1 MATQTDAA
9 LITEARTTPAAFE
22 AVVRRHH
29 LAIHRYVMRR
39 LGPAEAEDVVSEVFA
54 AAYASRK
61 RYDPAH
67 QSARPWLFGIAT
79 NFVRRHH
86 RKEAEMLSAYA
97 RTGTDPVAPD
107 VPLHDTGLSRAVAAA
122 LAAMRKEHR
131 DVLLLHAIAD
141 LSHDEIA
148 LALNV
153 PVGTVKGWL
162 HRARAVAARELA
174 ARGVVPETPT
184 PQKAEL

>member
-1 MATQTDAA
+1 MPTPTDAA
-9 LITEARTTPAAFE
+9 LLARARTTPAAFE

-29 LAIHRYVMRR
+29 MAIHRYVMRR
-39 LGPAEAEDVVSEVFA
+39 LGPTEAEDVVSEVFA
-54 AAYASRK
+54 AAYASRR

-67 QSARPWLFGIAT
+67 ESARPWLFGIAT

-86 RKEAEMLSAYA
+86 RKEAATLAAYA
-97 RTGTDPVAPD
+97 RSGTDPVAPD
-107 VPLHDTGLSRAVAAA
+107 VPLHDPGLSRAVAAA

-141 LSHDEIA
+141 LSHEEIA

-162 HRARAVAARELA
+162 HRARIVAARELA
-174 ARGVVPETPT
+174 THGVLPDTKT
-184 PQKAEL
+184 PQEVEL